1 MEITV
6 LFFGLLAEAVGTEK
20 MTFKGLEDTDAL
32 VQHLLDAYPS
42 LWDKKYRIALNTRVV
57 NGKATLSEG
66 DVVALLPPFAG
77 G

>member
-20 MTFKGLEDTDAL
+20 MTLKGVADTDIL
-32 VQHLLDAYPS
+32 IRHLGDIHPS
-42 LWDKKYRIALNTRVV
+42 MCDKKYRIALNTRII
-57 NGKATLSEG
+57 NGKAMLSEG
-66 DVVALLPPFAG
+66 DVVAFLPPFSG

>member
-1 MEITV
+1 M
-6 LFFGLLAEAVGTEK
+6 FFGLFAEAAGADKITL
-20 MTFKGLEDTDAL
+20 KGINDTDML
-32 VQHLLDAYPS
+32 IQHLMDSYPS

-57 NGKATLSEG
+57 NGKTSLSEG